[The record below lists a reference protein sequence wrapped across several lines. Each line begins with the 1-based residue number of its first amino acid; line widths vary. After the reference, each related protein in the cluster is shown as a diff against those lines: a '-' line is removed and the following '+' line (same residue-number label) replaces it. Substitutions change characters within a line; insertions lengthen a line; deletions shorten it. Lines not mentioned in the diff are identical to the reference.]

1 MATEYKQQGY
11 LVGVLRFCLLHLK
24 REMEDWMHD
33 LVTYLFTYIY
43 FGSKFFGYIR
53 KLWLVLW
60 IMRVLLSDWEYCG
73 ELTRL
78 G

>member
-1 MATEYKQQGY
+1 
-11 LVGVLRFCLLHLK
+11 
-24 REMEDWMHD
+24 MHD